1 MTETQRIRMDYERLT
16 KSETVR
22 YYLRRGVDGEYL
34 TDIGALDRGIRQL
47 YERCRKAEH
56 DAWIAQSEAVLYRRK
71 LEALELER
79 KEEEENRF
87 PIFDFG
93 NRGDED
99 QHPEAQL

>member
-1 MTETQRIRMDYERLT
+1 MTETQQIRRDYERLIQ
-16 KSETVR
+16 SETVR
-22 YYLRRGVDGEYL
+22 YYLRRGVNGEYL

-87 PIFDFG
+87 PLFKPDA
-93 NRGDED
+93 RADED
-99 QHPEAQL
+99 QHPET